1 MTSTTPLRREDLKR
15 NELGEALEAGVHYA
29 EDHLRT
35 ILWIAGGV
43 LGTALLVWGV
53 MAWRGSRGERAN
65 LALGEALRVAA
76 APVVTTG
83 AKPTDAAAPSFPT
96 EAARAARARELFE
109 SVVARHG
116 GTAAGAAAHLHL
128 AEAAQANGD
137 RAAARRHWQ
146 AYLDEAPAGAL
157 AAAAQRSLWALD
169 RAEGKGE
176 AALAAIQR
184 DLERGGKRLPADLL
198 LWELAVT
205 QQALGRT
212 AEAAA
217 AYRRI
222 GEEHPN
228 SPFADEARRQAAGRD
243 AA

>member
-1 MTSTTPLRREDLKR
+1 MTTTPLRREDLKR

-35 ILWIAGGV
+35 ILWIAGGA
-43 LGTALLVWGV
+43 LGAALLVWAV
-53 MAWRGSRGERAN
+53 MAWRGTRDERGNR
-65 LALGEALRVAA
+65 ALGEALRVAG

-96 EAARAARARELFE
+96 EAARAARAKELLE
-109 SVVARHG
+109 GVVARHG
-116 GTAAGAAAHLHL
+116 GTAAGAAAHLGL
-128 AEAAQANGD
+128 AAAAFEAGD
-137 RAAARRHWQ
+137 RATARQHWQ
-146 AYLDEAPAGAL
+146 AYLDDAPAGAL

-176 AALAAIQR
+176 AALLAIQR

-198 LWELAVT
+198 LWELALT
-205 QQALGRT
+205 QQALERPT
-212 AEAAA
+212 EAAA

-222 GEEHPN
+222 GEEHPS
-228 SPFADEARRQAAGRD
+228 SPFADEARRQAAGRG

>member
-1 MTSTTPLRREDLKR
+1 MTTTPLRREDLKR
-15 NELGEALEAGVHYA
+15 NELGEAVEASVHYA

-35 ILWIAGGV
+35 ILWIVGGV
-43 LGTALLVWGV
+43 LGAALLVWAV
-53 MAWRGSRGERAN
+53 MAWRGTRDERGNR
-65 LALGEALRVAA
+65 ALGEALRVAE
-76 APVVTTG
+76 APVVDTG
-83 AKPTDAAAPSFPT
+83 AKPSDLAAPSFASET
-96 EAARAARARELFE
+96 ARAARAKELFE

-116 GTAAGAAAHLHL
+116 GTAAGAAARLWL
-128 AEAAQANGD
+128 ADAALAAGD
-137 RAAARRHWQ
+137 RAGARTHWQ
-146 AYLDEAPAGAL
+146 SYLDDAPAGAL

-176 AALAAIQR
+176 AALQAIQR
-184 DLERGGKRLPADLL
+184 DLERGGRKLPADLL
-198 LWELAVT
+198 LWELATT
-205 QQALGRT
+205 QQALGRA

-228 SPFADEARRQAAGRD
+228 SPFADEARRLAAGRE